1 MRSHALVAVYHEL
14 PTLSLAGQTV
24 AGRQGSAILG
34 HLGLDEFV
42 AKNVTDFEQKGLY
55 WAGNL
60 AGSLIAYYV
69 TRRYGERFVLSRA
82 GRWLGLSRGHL
93 RLAHRFFDRFGVWAV
108 FLGRLLPIIRTY
120 ISFPAGLSTVRPR
133 TFVIATLLG
142 AFPWNLG
149 LAYAGLKLGQ
159 HYDTVSRYHAVIVDT
174 GNSFVITDLQSANGV
189 DVGDRRIR
197 ISATLADGDRICIC
211 GHEFTFEM
219 CGS

>member
-1 MRSHALVAVYHEL
+1 MSAWLTSLVSSGGLVAIFVTMAGESAGVPISSEVVVPL
-14 PTLSLAGQTV
+14 GGALAAQGRLSFWLVVVAATL
-24 AGRQGSAILG
+24 
-34 HLGLDEFV
+34 
-42 AKNVTDFEQKGLY
+42 
-55 WAGNL
+55 GNL
-60 AGSLIAYYV
+60 AGSLVAYLL
-69 TRRYGERFVLSRA
+69 TRRYGEPFVLSRA

-159 HYDTVSRYHAVIVDT
+159 HYDTVSRYLGPVGIPVAILVVI
-174 GNSFVITDLQSANGV
+174 L
-189 DVGDRRIR
+189 
-197 ISATLADGDRICIC
+197 LALGWWYGRKL
-211 GHEFTFEM
+211 GEVEEEVLEA
-219 CGS
+219 SERPQPSEAP